1 MNEPIF
7 IARQDTLEQEILPA
21 HWLSQYKLFGEE
33 SYTFQDKGIWKKLC
47 MSSAAANDRD
57 IHAEALEEMLTTF
70 SAEHTGKWMLLVYGT
85 NAAVLEGLAT
95 MAAIAANGT
104 AMAAVAGNAL
114 LMHAITNSQTAMRA
128 IANSQTA
135 MQRIANSTTAMDA
148 IGGSKIARGAVQ
160 ASPYYNSYI
169 KENDMAI
176 AKLVVGFANL
186 ESARY
191 SGCAGMA
198 ADSTAMTAIA
208 ASSAAM
214 TAIAASS
221 AAMTAIA
228 ASSAAMTAIAVS
240 AVAMNA
246 IGGNSI
252 ARDAISASSY
262 YDANIK
268 ENDMAIAKLVVGFA
282 NLESARYSGCAGMA
296 ADSTAMTAV
305 AASSTAMTAVAASS
319 TAMTAVAASST
330 AMTAVAAS
338 GVALQAIAK
347 AYKQTADMLKFLQ
360 AVNASDTLIKSIYNT
375 LTKAT
380 TLFGAAQLGS
390 QDSVEN
396 ANSWATTSAAP
407 NAFLACA
414 CGYYSSGNS
423 VNVTYNGTVIAQ
435 KKTGTKL
442 PGSVASTNVNAI
454 TMAPSTFTENG
465 DGYLAVQKFTAK

>member
-21 HWLSQYKLFGEE
+21 HWLAQYKLFGEE

-85 NAAVLEGLAT
+85 NAAALEGLAT

-104 AMAAVAGNAL
+104 AMGAIVDNAL
-114 LMHAITNSQTAMRA
+114 LMHAIANSETAMQR

-135 MQRIANSTTAMDA
+135 MQRVANNRGAMDA
-148 IGGSKIARGAVQ
+148 IGRSRIARDAVQ
-160 ASPYYNSYI
+160 ASPYYNSCIKENDMAIAKLAVALANLESAGYSGMAGVAADSTAMTAVAASSVARNAISASPYYDEKI

-186 ESARY
+186 ASANY
-191 SGCAGMA
+191 SSMAGVV
-198 ADSTAMTAIA
+198 ADA
-208 ASSAAM
+208 
-214 TAIAASS
+214 
-221 AAMTAIA
+221 
-228 ASSAAMTAIAVS
+228 
-240 AVAMNA
+240 
-246 IGGNSI
+246 
-252 ARDAISASSY
+252 
-262 YDANIK
+262 
-268 ENDMAIAKLVVGFA
+268 
-282 NLESARYSGCAGMA
+282 
-296 ADSTAMTAV
+296 
-305 AASSTAMTAVAASS
+305 

-338 GVALQAIAK
+338 GVALKAIAQ
-347 AYKQTADMLKFLQ
+347 AYKNTANMLQFLK
-360 AVNASDTLIKSIYNT
+360 AVNASDTLIKRIYNT
-375 LTKAT
+375 LTNAT
-380 TLFGAAQLGS
+380 ALFGASQLGA
-390 QDSVEN
+390 QDGVAD

-414 CGYYSSGNS
+414 CGYYNSGGAN
-423 VNVTYNGTVIAQ
+423 VDVTYNGTAIAQ
-435 KKTGTKL
+435 NKTGTRQ
-442 PGSVASTNVNAI
+442 PGSVTSTNVNAI

-465 DGYLAVQKFTAK
+465 DGWLAVQKFTVK

>member
-1 MNEPIF
+1 MSNPIF

-21 HWLSQYKLFGEE
+21 HWLAQYKLFGEE
-33 SYTFQDKGIWKKLC
+33 SYTFQDKEIWKKLC
-47 MSSAAANDRD
+47 MSRAAANDRD
-57 IHAEALEEMLTTF
+57 MHAEALEEMLTTF
-70 SAEHTGKWMLLVYGT
+70 SAEHTGKWMLTVYGMD
-85 NAAVLEGLAT
+85 AAVLEGLAS

-114 LMHAITNSQTAMRA
+114 LMHAITNSETAMQA
-128 IANSQTA
+128 ISRSQTA
-135 MQRIANSTTAMDA
+135 MQRVANSTTAMDA

-176 AKLVVGFANL
+176 AKLVVSFANL
-186 ESARY
+186 ASAGY
-191 SGCAGMA
+191 SGMAGVA
-198 ADSTAMTAIA
+198 ADATAMNAVAASSTAMNAVA
-208 ASSAAM
+208 ASS
-214 TAIAASS
+214 
-221 AAMTAIA
+221 
-228 ASSAAMTAIAVS
+228 
-240 AVAMNA
+240 VARN
-246 IGGNSI
+246 
-252 ARDAISASSY
+252 AISASPY
-262 YDANIK
+262 YDTTIK

-305 AASSTAMTAVAASS
+305 AASSTAMTAVAAS
-319 TAMTAVAASST
+319 
-330 AMTAVAAS
+330 
-338 GVALQAIAK
+338 GVALKAIAQ
-347 AYKQTADMLKFLQ
+347 AYKKTANMLQFLK
-360 AVNASDTLIKSIYNT
+360 AVNASDTLVKRIYST
-375 LTKAT
+375 LTNAT
-380 TLFGAAQLGS
+380 ALFGATQLGS

-414 CGYYSSGNS
+414 CGYYSSSSDS
-423 VNVTYNGTVIAQ
+423 VSVTYNGTVIAQ
-435 KKTGTKL
+435 KKTGTKQ

>member
-1 MNEPIF
+1 MSNPIF
-7 IARQDTLEQEILPA
+7 IARQDTLENDILPA
-21 HWLSQYKLFGEE
+21 QWLSHYMLFGEE
-33 SYTFQDKGIWKKLC
+33 SYTFQDKEIWKKLC
-47 MSSAAANDRD
+47 MSRAAANDRD
-57 IHAEALEEMLTTF
+57 MHAEALEEMLTTF
-70 SAEHTGKWMLLVYGT
+70 SAEHTGKWMLLVYGMD
-85 NAAVLEGLAT
+85 AAELNGLAT
-95 MAAIAANGT
+95 MAAVAGNGT

-114 LMHAITNSQTAMRA
+114 LMHAITNSETAMQA
-128 IANSQTA
+128 ISRSQTA

-148 IGGSKIARGAVQ
+148 ISGSKIARGAVQ

-176 AKLVVGFANL
+176 AKLVVSFANL
-186 ESARY
+186 ASAGY
-191 SGCAGMA
+191 SGMAGVA
-198 ADSTAMTAIA
+198 ADATAMNAVA
-208 ASSAAM
+208 A
-214 TAIAASS
+214 
-221 AAMTAIA
+221 
-228 ASSAAMTAIAVS
+228 S
-240 AVAMNA
+240 AVARN
-246 IGGNSI
+246 
-252 ARDAISASSY
+252 AISASPY
-262 YDANIK
+262 YDAKIK

-319 TAMTAVAASST
+319 TAMTAVAAS
-330 AMTAVAAS
+330 
-338 GVALQAIAK
+338 GVALKAIAQ
-347 AYKQTADMLKFLQ
+347 AYKKTANMLQFLK
-360 AVNASDTLIKSIYNT
+360 AVNASDTLIKRIYNT
-375 LTKAT
+375 LTNAT
-380 TLFGAAQLGS
+380 ALFGATQLGS

-435 KKTGTKL
+435 KKTGTAK
-442 PGSVASTNVNAI
+442 PGSVTSTNVNAI

>member
-7 IARQDTLEQEILPA
+7 IARQDTLENDILPA

-33 SYTFQDKGIWKKLC
+33 SYTFQDKEIWKKLC
-47 MSSAAANDRD
+47 MSRAAANDRD
-57 IHAEALEEMLTTF
+57 MHAEALEEMLTTF
-70 SAEHTGKWMLLVYGT
+70 SAEHTGKWMLLIYGLD
-85 NAAVLEGLAT
+85 AAVLEGLAS

-114 LMHAITNSQTAMRA
+114 LMHAITNSQTAMHA
-128 IANSQTA
+128 IANSETA

-148 IGGSKIARGAVQ
+148 IGGSKIARDAVQ
-160 ASPYYNSYI
+160 ASPYYDAKI

-198 ADSTAMTAIA
+198 ADST
-208 ASSAAM
+208 
-214 TAIAASS
+214 
-221 AAMTAIA
+221 AMTAIA

-305 AASSTAMTAVAASS
+305 AASATAMGKIAAVDAALSKLAAST
-319 TAMTAVAASST
+319 TAMDALYARKKQMKGGSASK
-330 AMTAVAAS
+330 S
-338 GVALQAIAK
+338 G
-347 AYKQTADMLKFLQ
+347 KFIILE
-360 AVNASDTLIKSIYNT
+360 I
-375 LTKAT
+375 
-380 TLFGAAQLGS
+380 S
-390 QDSVEN
+390 QS
-396 ANSWATTSAAP
+396 
-407 NAFLACA
+407 NAFNTSKY
-414 CGYYSSGNS
+414 GYATLSDGSKPDWSS
-423 VNVTYNGTVIAQ
+423 
-435 KKTGTKL
+435 
-442 PGSVASTNVNAI
+442 
-454 TMAPSTFTENG
+454 
-465 DGYLAVQKFTAK
+465 YLAKYAFFQKYPKYATYMLNDTDSDDYIYYFDIASP

>member
-1 MNEPIF
+1 MSNPIF

-21 HWLSQYKLFGEE
+21 QWLSQYKLFGEE
-33 SYTFQDKGIWKKLC
+33 SYTFQDKEIWKRLC
-47 MSSAAANDRD
+47 MSRAAANDRD
-57 IHAEALEEMLTTF
+57 MHAEALEEMLTTF
-70 SAEHTGKWMLLVYGT
+70 SAEHTGKWMLTVYGMD
-85 NAAVLEGLAT
+85 AAVLEGLAT
-95 MAAIAANGT
+95 MAAVAGNGT

-114 LMHAITNSQTAMRA
+114 LMHAITNSETAMRV

-135 MQRIANSTTAMDA
+135 MQRVANSATAMDA
-148 IGGSKIARGAVQ
+148 ISGSKIARGAVQ
-160 ASPYYNSYI
+160 ASPYYNSYIKENDMAIAKLAVALASLESAGYSGMAGVAADSTAMNAVAASSTAMNAVAASSTAMNAVAASSTAMNAVAASAVARNAISASPYYDAKI

-198 ADSTAMTAIA
+198 AD
-208 ASSAAM
+208 
-214 TAIAASS
+214 
-221 AAMTAIA
+221 
-228 ASSAAMTAIAVS
+228 
-240 AVAMNA
+240 
-246 IGGNSI
+246 
-252 ARDAISASSY
+252 
-262 YDANIK
+262 
-268 ENDMAIAKLVVGFA
+268 
-282 NLESARYSGCAGMA
+282 
-296 ADSTAMTAV
+296 
-305 AASSTAMTAVAASS
+305 S

-380 TLFGAAQLGS
+380 TLFAAAQLGA
-390 QDSVEN
+390 QDDVAS

-435 KKTGTKL
+435 KKIGTAK
-442 PGSVASTNVNAI
+442 PGSVTSTNVNAI

>member
-21 HWLSQYKLFGEE
+21 HWLAQYKLFGEE
-33 SYTFQDKGIWKKLC
+33 SYTFQDKEIWKKLC

-57 IHAEALEEMLTTF
+57 MHAEALEEMLTTF
-70 SAEHTGKWMLLVYGT
+70 SAEHTGKWMLTVYGMD
-85 NAAVLEGLAT
+85 AAVLEGLAS

-114 LMHAITNSQTAMRA
+114 LMHAITNSETAMQA
-128 IANSQTA
+128 ISRSQTA

-148 IGGSKIARGAVQ
+148 ISGSKIARGAVQ

-176 AKLVVGFANL
+176 AKLVVSFANL
-186 ESARY
+186 ASAGY
-191 SGCAGMA
+191 SGMAGVA
-198 ADSTAMTAIA
+198 ADATAMNAVAASSTAMNAVA
-208 ASSAAM
+208 ASSTAM
-214 TAIAASS
+214 NAVAASS
-221 AAMTAIA
+221 TAMNAVA
-228 ASSAAMTAIAVS
+228 ASST
-240 AVAMNA
+240 AMNA
-246 IGGNSI
+246 VAASSV
-252 ARDAISASSY
+252 ARNAISASPY
-262 YDANIK
+262 YDAKIK

-319 TAMTAVAASST
+319 TAMTAVAAS
-330 AMTAVAAS
+330 
-338 GVALQAIAK
+338 GVALKAIAQ
-347 AYKQTADMLKFLQ
+347 AYKKTANMLQFLK
-360 AVNASDTLIKSIYNT
+360 AVNASDTLVKRIYST
-375 LTKAT
+375 LTNAT
-380 TLFGAAQLGS
+380 ALFGAAQLGS

-414 CGYYSSGNS
+414 CGYYGSSSDS
-423 VNVTYNGTVIAQ
+423 VSVTYNGTVIAQ
-435 KKTGTKL
+435 KKTGTKQ

>member
-1 MNEPIF
+1 MSNPIF

-21 HWLSQYKLFGEE
+21 HWLSHYKLFGEE
-33 SYTFQDKGIWKKLC
+33 SYTFQDKEIWKKLC
-47 MSSAAANDRD
+47 MSRAAANDRD
-57 IHAEALEEMLTTF
+57 MHAEALEEMLTTF
-70 SAEHTGKWMLLVYGT
+70 SAEHTGKWMLLIYGLD
-85 NAAVLEGLAT
+85 AAVLEGLAT

-135 MQRIANSTTAMDA
+135 MHAIANSETAMQRIANSTTAMDA
-148 IGGSKIARGAVQ
+148 IGGSKIARDAVQ
-160 ASPYYNSYI
+160 ASPYYDAKI

-198 ADSTAMTAIA
+198 ADST
-208 ASSAAM
+208 
-214 TAIAASS
+214 
-221 AAMTAIA
+221 AMTAIA

-305 AASSTAMTAVAASS
+305 AASSTAMTAVAASA
-319 TAMTAVAASST
+319 TAMGKIAAVDAALSKLAASTT
-330 AMTAVAAS
+330 AMDALYARKKQMKGGSAS
-338 GVALQAIAK
+338 KSG
-347 AYKQTADMLKFLQ
+347 KFIILE
-360 AVNASDTLIKSIYNT
+360 I
-375 LTKAT
+375 
-380 TLFGAAQLGS
+380 S
-390 QDSVEN
+390 QS
-396 ANSWATTSAAP
+396 
-407 NAFLACA
+407 NAFNTSKY
-414 CGYYSSGNS
+414 GYAILSDGSKPDWSS
-423 VNVTYNGTVIAQ
+423 
-435 KKTGTKL
+435 
-442 PGSVASTNVNAI
+442 
-454 TMAPSTFTENG
+454 
-465 DGYLAVQKFTAK
+465 YLAKYAFFRKYPKYATYMLNDTDSDDYIYYFDIASP